1 MASQPGD
8 DDRDGAGPEGSP
20 LDALLT
26 DAALGGVRRLVPVGP
41 LGRLALGLGRHP
53 LAVARRVGGLAATLA
68 QVTAGRSDI
77 APARHDRRFVDQAW
91 STSWWFR
98 RRMQTYLALG
108 ETVNGLI
115 DDAGLLP
122 APETRVRFAA
132 QNVVDALAPTN
143 FAWSNPTVIKTTV
156 DEGGRNFLRGVRNAV
171 AELPAPPHLP
181 AMVDRSA
188 FTVGGNV
195 AVTPGAVVYRSEVF
209 ELLQYQP
216 RTEQVRSVPLVI
228 VPPMINKF
236 YAVDLAPG
244 RSLVEYC
251 VGQGQQVFV
260 LSWRNPKPEHRA
272 WGFDTYAGA
281 IGEALEAAS
290 AITRSERAHLLA
302 LCSGGVVATA
312 LTGHL
317 AAAGGSDRL
326 AGLSLGVCMLDQSD
340 AGTTGALATPRA
352 LRAARALSAARG
364 YLDGRNLAGVFA
376 WLRPNDLIW
385 NYVVNNY
392 LLGKQPPAFDV
403 LFWNA
408 DTVRM
413 TAGLHHDFLGLAADN
428 SLVQPGRL
436 ELLGTPV
443 DLGKIEVDAYVVAGM
458 ADHICPWPAC
468 YATTRLLGGNV
479 RFVLSTSG
487 HIAALV
493 NPPGNP
499 KASYQAS
506 DSPHPPEAA
515 SWQRD
520 APRRPGTWWE
530 DWDAW
535 LAPRSGP
542 LRAAPRT
549 LGNRAYP
556 PAEAAPGTYI
566 TEP

>member
-1 MASQPGD
+1 
-8 DDRDGAGPEGSP
+8 
-20 LDALLT
+20 
-26 DAALGGVRRLVPVGP
+26 
-41 LGRLALGLGRHP
+41 
-53 LAVARRVGGLAATLA
+53 
-68 QVTAGRSDI
+68 
-77 APARHDRRFVDQAW
+77 
-91 STSWWFR
+91 
-98 RRMQTYLALG
+98 
-108 ETVNGLI
+108 
-115 DDAGLLP
+115 
-122 APETRVRFAA
+122 
-132 QNVVDALAPTN
+132 
-143 FAWSNPTVIKTTV
+143 
-156 DEGGRNFLRGVRNAV
+156 
-171 AELPAPPHLP
+171 
-181 AMVDRSA
+181 
-188 FTVGGNV
+188 
-195 AVTPGAVVYRSEVF
+195 
-209 ELLQYQP
+209 
-216 RTEQVRSVPLVI
+216 
-228 VPPMINKF
+228 
-236 YAVDLAPG
+236 
-244 RSLVEYC
+244 
-251 VGQGQQVFV
+251 
-260 LSWRNPKPEHRA
+260 
-272 WGFDTYAGA
+272 
-281 IGEALEAAS
+281 
-290 AITRSERAHLLA
+290 
-302 LCSGGVVATA
+302 
-312 LTGHL
+312 
-317 AAAGGSDRL
+317 
-326 AGLSLGVCMLDQSD
+326 MLDQSD